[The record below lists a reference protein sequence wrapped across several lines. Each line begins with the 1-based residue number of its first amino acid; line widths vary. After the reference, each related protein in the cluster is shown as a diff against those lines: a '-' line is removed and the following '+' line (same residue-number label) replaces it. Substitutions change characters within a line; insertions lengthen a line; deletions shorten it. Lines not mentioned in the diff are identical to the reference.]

1 MVRVRKLSLS
11 EWFTDYQLFYASKS
25 LTHLPGTID
34 VDVTKL
40 VAAAESSGHRFSP
53 TAVLVKA
60 VALLLR
66 DKPHLN
72 RMLFTRFLVSASQS
86 LTKFG

>member
-40 VAAAESSGHRFSP
+40 VAARNQWTSIFADRGFGQSRCNTFAGQASSQPNAFSH
-53 TAVLVKA
+53 
-60 VALLLR
+60 
-66 DKPHLN
+66 D
-72 RMLFTRFLVSASQS
+72 FW
-86 LTKFG
+86 

>member
-40 VAAAESSGHRFSP
+40 VAESSGHRFSL

-66 DKPHLN
+66 DN
-72 RMLFTRFLVSASQS
+72 STECFFTRFLVSASQS